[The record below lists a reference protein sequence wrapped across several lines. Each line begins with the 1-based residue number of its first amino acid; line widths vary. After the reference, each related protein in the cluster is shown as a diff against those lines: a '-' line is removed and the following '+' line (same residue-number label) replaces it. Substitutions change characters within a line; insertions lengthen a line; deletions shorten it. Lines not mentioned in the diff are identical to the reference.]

1 MRDISRLKPVFD
13 FIHERSFGKMT
24 LKEIAGASN
33 MSVSHLCRYFK
44 KVTGQTI
51 TEYIKRYR
59 VDRAKELLIEDLR
72 SITWIA
78 HEVGFESHSYFDRIF
93 HEVTHLTPQE
103 FRRKF
108 APEMPIQER

>member
-1 MRDISRLKPVFD
+1 VFD
-13 FIHERSFGKMT
+13 FIHERYGRKMA
-24 LKEIAGASN
+24 LKEISAASN

-44 KVTGQTI
+44 KITGQTI

-59 VDRAKELLIEDLR
+59 VDRAKDLLIEDER

-78 HEVGFESHSYFDRIF
+78 YEVGFESHSYFDRIF